1 MVTAT
6 PEMKYPNL
14 IAALAAFQSDAPT
27 IANTQK
33 ATVHTQKGPGY
44 SYEYADL
51 ATVVSIVI
59 PKLGKVGLAWFC
71 ETVLDEQGRFILRST
86 LAHESG
92 EKRESVYPLPP
103 AGSPEQMVGKV
114 MTYARRYTLLALVGL
129 ASGGEDEGGE
139 ETPAYESGFTPQNVA
154 PAPSRA
160 PGSQTRLFP
169 APTPKQPLLVLNDKL
184 EDAGYTQPEK
194 LDWVSAEVGRVVGN
208 AAELTAD
215 EVQQLLAI
223 IDGPPST
230 SSNQNNNPTPQAGPT
245 ERRET
250 DN

>member
-1 MVTAT
+1 MADTT
-6 PEMKYPNL
+6 HQPKYPNL
-14 IAALAAFQSDAPT
+14 IAALAAFQRDAPT

-51 ATVVSIVI
+51 ATVVSIVV
-59 PKLGKVGLAWFC
+59 PKLGAVGLAWFC

-129 ASGGEDEGGE
+129 ASGGEDESGE

-154 PAPSRA
+154 PAPTRA
-160 PGSQTRLFP
+160 PGSQTRLMPQP
-169 APTPKQPLLVLNDKL
+169 AAQPAPLLVLNARL
-184 EDAGYTQPEK
+184 EDAGYTQEDK
-194 LDWVSAEVGRVVGN
+194 LNWVSSELGRYVTN
-208 AAELTAD
+208 AAELTAE
-215 EVQQLLAI
+215 EVGLLLDV
-223 IDGPPST
+223 IDGKRPS
-230 SSNQNNNPTPQAGPT
+230 SQQNNQSAPEGAT
-245 ERRET
+245 ESRET
-250 DN
+250 DNQ